1 MKLGSLYA
9 VLSELQ
15 KSADLD
21 EYQQALDSVLLQIP
35 LNDEKIKNEKTHT
48 QEKINF
54 PLSTLLLPSAMNHYC
69 PEFIPI
75 ERNIGIDIEKK
86 LIQDIPLALSRT
98 YITSFVNGKNLKYT
112 CTMLS
117 GMLGVFAG
125 PIIGIILDLIFP
137 PKSLDMEQIMKEVR
151 KQIGGEIGNY
161 DKEKLLNK
169 FDNTSRKANL
179 LAELIKQLEEAENKN
194 DKETANKL
202 RQQVSTRRSTHYDDC
217 LDLANEVLVPPSN
230 LEEYYIHYKLAPLY
244 PLVMNAA
251 ISSISSYL
259 IEFRVNKAII
269 DDYTS
274 LLNKS
279 YGFLQKLEEQALS
292 LNNGAIRRDE
302 YVNWVTWRKRYYVK
316 DFINSR
322 QLSVNN
328 GGYSD
333 KRDAMLYMGVAIN
346 ERVSYFILE
355 SIGIRSYLQMHDNIA
370 KKFNEITGKNIPQN
384 TLYLYK
390 IRLQMALSYHK
401 ALWEITKGIISPYY
415 NLDKFVQSHP
425 SISDYTCFIY
435 DSKNNKLITTTAIGQ
450 CSNTLMLCN
459 PSNYD
464 EKGQIINPKGNIYL
478 INIALPVEY
487 SCELFR
493 VVKLPNGNSK
503 VEAKTI
509 LRGQTSHI
517 NLMYWNAWHI
527 YIDTTNFHPDIK
539 ILGYFDMDKGK
550 KNESVI

>member
-35 LNDEKIKNEKTHT
+35 LNDEKIKNEKTYT

-316 DFINSR
+316 DFIN
-322 QLSVNN
+322 
-328 GGYSD
+328 
-333 KRDAMLYMGVAIN
+333 
-346 ERVSYFILE
+346 
-355 SIGIRSYLQMHDNIA
+355 
-370 KKFNEITGKNIPQN
+370 
-384 TLYLYK
+384 
-390 IRLQMALSYHK
+390 
-401 ALWEITKGIISPYY
+401 
-415 NLDKFVQSHP
+415 
-425 SISDYTCFIY
+425 
-435 DSKNNKLITTTAIGQ
+435 
-450 CSNTLMLCN
+450 
-459 PSNYD
+459 
-464 EKGQIINPKGNIYL
+464 
-478 INIALPVEY
+478 
-487 SCELFR
+487 
-493 VVKLPNGNSK
+493 GNSK

-550 KNESVI
+550 ENESVI